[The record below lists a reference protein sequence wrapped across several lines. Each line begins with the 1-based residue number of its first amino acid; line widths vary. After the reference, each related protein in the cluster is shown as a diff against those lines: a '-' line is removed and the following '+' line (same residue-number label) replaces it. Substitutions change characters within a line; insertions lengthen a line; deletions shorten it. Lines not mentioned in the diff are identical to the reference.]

1 VYYQKG
7 VGGKGLRNLLFGGK
21 CPFILLLLLRR
32 HLNEGSAVV
41 YTAYHPGAFSLGLS
55 ANVRAAYGFLAHNYE
70 EGDQIYFF
78 GFSRGAY
85 TARAIA
91 GLVAG
96 MGLLNK
102 RGMDSFHKV
111 YDEYYSQAEKRSK
124 PKLDTP
130 LIKGLK
136 EQKMF
141 HPRSVQEAVEIVGVW
156 DTVGFHQTWFA
167 RLLDALHLSEL
178 LGTKGE
184 KIEFYNTGLSPN
196 VRYGFHALALDEKRR
211 PYRPTLWGAPD
222 PSAQKKVAW
231 NSMSSTSNTASG
243 PGSPSSRQREI
254 SQVWFSGAH
263 SDIGGGLKDH
273 RLSDISLAWM
283 ISQCSK
289 DADAEYTLSFDKE
302 YLKSD
307 QTPSSRWATCKGE
320 RKELGY
326 WHFMAQLLGWF
337 TAAPRWP
344 LAGQNANANTTGEY
358 IHRSIADRYFGT
370 NKPQGATPWPCAQLT
385 GANCASGWALRGGRN
400 PIKEF
405 RAGSAAELDEDSYNG
420 CVRDADEDWKQ
431 VLAR

>member
-1 VYYQKG
+1 MYYQKG
-7 VGGKGLRNLLFGGK
+7 VGGKGLRNLLFGGE
-21 CPFILLLLLRR
+21 CSFILLLPLRR
-32 HLNEGSAVV
+32 RLNEAFAVV
-41 YTAYHPGAFSLGLS
+41 YAAYHPGAFGLGLS

-111 YDEYYSQAEKRSK
+111 YDEYYSHAEDRSK
-124 PKLDTP
+124 PKPDTP
-130 LIKGLK
+130 LVRGLKGL
-136 EQKMF
+136 KMF
-141 HPRSVQEAVEIVGVW
+141 HPQSVQKAVEIVGVW

-167 RLLDALHLSEL
+167 ELLDKLRLSGL

-184 KIEFYNTGLSPN
+184 KIEFRNTELSPN

-222 PSAQKKVAW
+222 PSAHKKVACGA
-231 NSMSSTSNTASG
+231 ASG
-243 PGSPSSRQREI
+243 PGPHSSRVREI

-263 SDIGGGLKDH
+263 SDIGGGVKDH

-289 DADAEYTLSFDKE
+289 DPNPEYTLSFDGG
-302 YLKSD
+302 YLSSGHA
-307 QTPSSRWATCKGE
+307 PSLRWATSKGE
-320 RKELGY
+320 RKESGI
-326 WHFMAQLLGWF
+326 WHFVGRL

-344 LAGQNANANTTGEY
+344 LAGQNDDANTTAES

-370 NKPQGATPWPCAQLT
+370 NKPQSATPWPYAQLT
-385 GANCASGWALRGGRN
+385 GASCASGWALRGGRK

-405 RAGSAAELDEDSYNG
+405 HASPAAELHEDSYNG

-431 VLAR
+431 ILAAAVH